1 MSAVERDLEAYE
13 DMRSKLTEIAI
24 STGAIKLD
32 DDGETVTCLNG
43 DAERHSYALA
53 TQRFK
58 RGDWRCSIEEVQETL
73 RSILDEARWGDES
86 GKTGRLRGGPP
97 GWNFR
102 FIALGSAEPA
112 VAKSP

>member
-13 DMRSKLTEIAI
+13 DMRSGLTEIAI

-53 TQRFK
+53 TLRFK
-58 RGDWRCSIEEVQETL
+58 KGDWRCSIEEVHETL
-73 RSILDEARWGDES
+73 RSVLDEARWGDRYVDRYQD
-86 GKTGRLRGGPP
+86 T
-97 GWNFR
+97 F
-102 FIALGSAEPA
+102 
-112 VAKSP
+112 